1 MRKAIIKTWGF
12 WCWVIGLTVLTSSST
27 SYTDT
32 TSIIGAFVG
41 RFAVSFLF
49 VGVIYLLI
57 DWFRK
62 DKGTISS
69 TEKE

>member
-12 WCWVIGLTVLTSSST
+12 WCWVIGLTVLNLPPIE
-27 SYTDT
+27 YTDWV
-32 TSIIGAFVG
+32 SIIGI
-41 RFAVSFLF
+41 FAGTFAGAFLF

-62 DKGTISS
+62 KKGTIPS